1 MLKKDAHLVEK
12 GTRGFEELFHPLQGN
27 RKKKHVVS
35 RGTLRNICTVQVK
48 YKSLINIYKL
58 KTARYTR

>member
-12 GTRGFEELFHPLQGN
+12 GTRGFEELFHPLQGY

-35 RGTLRNICTVQVK
+35 RGTLRNICTV
-48 YKSLINIYKL
+48 
-58 KTARYTR
+58 

>member
-27 RKKKHVVS
+27 RKKETCCIK
-35 RGTLRNICTVQVK
+35 
-48 YKSLINIYKL
+48 
-58 KTARYTR
+58 RYIA